1 MLELVDA
8 LVGKDTDGSIY
19 SLDGALN
26 RIEDHEP
33 SLANTR
39 KFQRLLN
46 RAATQYRI
54 V

>member
-8 LVGKDTDGSIY
+8 LVGEETEGNIY
-19 SLDGALN
+19 SLDKVLN
-26 RIEDHEP
+26 RIKEYDQ

-46 RAATQYRI
+46 RASK
-54 V
+54 